1 MGGGSAVVKESG
13 KDASRLKF
21 VGSNPLLL
29 STLEEG
35 VGSVQTCNAESE
47 SVCDIAQ
54 WDLLMSSSYQSLT
67 VKEELLLLHMNLL
80 RQNSADLISR
90 DLGL

>member
-21 VGSNPLLL
+21 VGSNPWPL

-54 WDLLMSSSYQSLT
+54 WFID
-67 VKEELLLLHMNLL
+67 ELLLSESDSQRGAPSPAHELVEAEQCWSHLK
-80 RQNSADLISR
+80 
-90 DLGL
+90 GFG